1 MPLLYQMRACE
12 FTPNQWL
19 LSAVNTFTKIIII
32 FKWGFPAVVKKANKV
47 GLKIMLENFTFVF
60 FL

>member
-1 MPLLYQMRACE
+1 MRACE